1 MNKIISNND
10 KGMDAILQGIDLLID
25 ERTKQSKF
33 DRTLS
38 GIVTNADYETNTYSV
53 KINEYIYK
61 DIPSTRKVNVNDSV
75 LIKCPQNQISQMFI
89 YDKIDTTDYI
99 AMDEEVYYDEDTT
112 VKVDGDIKGILTG
125 TTKLTLELKSGSI
138 YMLYGALYT
147 ISTGAL
153 GNNSIH
159 VIYTSL
165 LDEAT
170 LTTPTKL
177 HGTTNLPYTLTTAT
191 NQTLNIKNLG
201 ATYEAHFVLKKI
213 Y

>member
-61 DIPSTRKVNVNDSV
+61 DIPSTKKVNVNDSV

-99 AMDEEVYYDEDTT
+99 AMNEEIYYNEDTT
-112 VKVDGDIKGILTG
+112 IKVEGDIKGVLTG
-125 TTKLTLELKSGSI
+125 TTQLTLQLKSGSI
-138 YMLYGALYT
+138 YILYGASYT
-147 ISTGAL
+147 VSTGAL

-159 VIYTSL
+159 IIYTSL

-170 LTTPTKL
+170 LTAPTKL
-177 HGTTNLPYTLTTAT
+177 HSTTNLPYNLTTDI
-191 NQTLNIKNLG
+191 NQTLNITNLG
-201 ATYEAHFVLKKI
+201 TNYEVHFALKQL

>member
-177 HGTTNLPYTLTTAT
+177 HGTTSLPYTLTTAA